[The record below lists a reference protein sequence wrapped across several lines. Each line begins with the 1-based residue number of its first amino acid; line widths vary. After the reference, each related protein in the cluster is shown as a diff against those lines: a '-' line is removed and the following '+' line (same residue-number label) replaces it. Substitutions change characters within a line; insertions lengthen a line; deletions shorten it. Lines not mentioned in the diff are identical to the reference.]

1 MLFQKQ
7 IGQLSVIEKPEKR
20 KIKTEDL
27 NVDAKYEGIAYD
39 LVLDGKIMLDNLKK
53 IDKDYDW
60 LKKEVGKFGYAPEQ
74 SLIVIQNGDRSIYA
88 QKKDETFKKGEK

>member
-1 MLFQKQ
+1 
-7 IGQLSVIEKPEKR
+7 
-20 KIKTEDL
+20 
-27 NVDAKYEGIAYD
+27 
-39 LVLDGKIMLDNLKK
+39 MLDNLKK

-74 SLIVIQNGDRSIYA
+74 ALIVIQNGDRSIYA